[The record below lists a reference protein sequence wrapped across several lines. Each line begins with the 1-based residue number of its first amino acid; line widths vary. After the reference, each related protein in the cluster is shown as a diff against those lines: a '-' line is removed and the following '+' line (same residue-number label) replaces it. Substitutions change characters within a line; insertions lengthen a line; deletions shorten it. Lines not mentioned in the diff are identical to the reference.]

1 MSKAVTE
8 LVRCPRCGAWYYPEG
23 REMATCWRCKEEI
36 QAVIAAHAA
45 EQRGSNV
52 DITA

>member
-1 MSKAVTE
+1 MSRAVME

-23 REMATCWRCKEEI
+23 REMAMCWRCAESI
-36 QAVIAAHAA
+36 LASICTQAA